1 MSSKQTF
8 KSFFYK
14 ENYDTKSKKK
24 KKFVTRAKQAWWG

>member
-8 KSFFYK
+8 KYFFYK

-24 KKFVTRAKQAWWG
+24 KKKFVTRAKQA